1 MKFPRR
7 VDKNQPQIV
16 KVLRDMGCKVFVTS
30 SMGNGFPDLAVL
42 INKLT
47 YLIEIKDGEKP
58 PSAQKLTISEKEFHE
73 LWENTVIMIN
83 SVESAI
89 DFVNTERT

>member
-7 VDKNQPQIV
+7 VDKNQPKIV

-30 SMGNGFPDLAVL
+30 SMGLGFPDLAVL
-42 INKLT
+42 INRFT
-47 YLIEIKDGEKP
+47 YLVEIKDGEKP
-58 PSAQKLTISEKEFHE
+58 PSAQKLTPSEKDFHA

-89 DFVNTERT
+89 DFVNTERS